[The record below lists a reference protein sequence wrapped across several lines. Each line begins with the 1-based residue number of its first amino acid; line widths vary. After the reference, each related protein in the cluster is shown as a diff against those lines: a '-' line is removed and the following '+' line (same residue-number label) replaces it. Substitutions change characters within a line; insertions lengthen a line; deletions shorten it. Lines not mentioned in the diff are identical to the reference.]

1 MTRRYRE
8 STDYLF
14 SRQARGMKLGLEN
27 IRRFLELLGNPE
39 KSVPCIHIAGTNGKG
54 STAAILASVLK
65 EAGYRTGLYTSP
77 HLIDMRE
84 RIRIDH
90 RPISAAEVTRFIDTH
105 RPAIEGTGVSFFEIL
120 TGMALDTFQKASVDI
135 AVLETGLGGRLD
147 ATNLTRPLMTL
158 ITEIGLD
165 HTRILGKTLE
175 AVAREKAGILKPGIP
190 CLCGVTAPA
199 LQDLFTRL
207 SRETSC
213 PIDLVGHS
221 VRIEQIR
228 ATDRGTTF
236 RAVTRD
242 RSYEDLH
249 LRLPGLHQVHNAAM
263 VLRSVDFL
271 RARGWTLSDEA
282 LRRGLTRVRW
292 PARLD
297 VLSRRPLVLLDSAH
311 NPLGMRSLVQ
321 ALKLFSFRRMILL
334 FGVLEDKDYRT
345 MTRLIFPLAHHIVL
359 TRPLSHRALEPDR
372 LHALHPETGGSR
384 ETIPDIARALKR
396 AVSLAEKE
404 DLVCIAGSIY
414 LAGEIIRLWKNK
426 PAPPDPQEV

>member
-8 STDYLF
+8 STEYLF

-27 IRRFLELLGNPE
+27 IHRFLELLGNPE
-39 KSVPCIHIAGTNGKG
+39 KNLPCIHIAGTNGKG
-54 STAAILASVLK
+54 STAAILASVLR

-84 RIRIDH
+84 RIRIDQ
-90 RPISAAEVTRFIDTH
+90 RSISEAEVTRFIDTH

-120 TGMALDTFQKASVDI
+120 TAMALDTFHKAAVDI

-147 ATNLTRPLMTL
+147 ATNLARPLMTL

-175 AVAREKAGILKPGIP
+175 VVAREKAGILKSGIP
-190 CLCGVTAPA
+190 CLCGVTAPRMQA
-199 LQDLFTRL
+199 LFTRL
-207 SRETSC
+207 SREIPC
-213 PIDLVGHS
+213 PIDLISHS
-221 VRIEQIR
+221 VRIDKAR

-249 LRLPGLHQVHNAAM
+249 LRLLGSHQVHNAAM
-263 VLRSVDFL
+263 VLRCVDCL
-271 RARGWTLSDEA
+271 RAQGWTISDEA
-282 LRRGLTRVRW
+282 LRLGLIRVKW

-297 VLSRRPLVLLDSAH
+297 VLNRHPLVLVDSAH
-311 NPLGMRSLVQ
+311 NPLGMRSLVR
-321 ALKLFSFRRMILL
+321 ALKLFTFRRMILV

-345 MTRLIFPLAHHIVL
+345 MTRLIFPLAHHIIL

-372 LHALHPETGGSR
+372 LLAIHPETGGCR
-384 ETIPDIARALKR
+384 EAFSNIREALKR
-396 AVSLAEKE
+396 AMSLAEKE

-414 LAGEIIRLWKNK
+414 LAGEIIRIWKNK
-426 PAPPDPQEV
+426 PHPPDPQET